1 MLAAPVAV
9 VDSAALVAQVLVD
22 RVVPA
27 QPLVPAP
34 LSQEAELPA
43 LVPQVL
49 VGLAQLPVLVHRVVE
64 AAVPRDL
71 LSRLS
76 RQSFSAAMART
87 TSSPAA
93 PPYEPV
99 PRSR

>member
-9 VDSAALVAQVLVD
+9 VDSAALVAQVLAAP
-22 RVVPA
+22 VVPA

-34 LSQEAELPA
+34 LSPEAEVPA
-43 LVPQVL
+43 LVPLVLEELQVV
-49 VGLAQLPVLVHRVVE
+49 VGLAQPPVLVHLVVE

-76 RQSFSAAMART
+76 RQSFSAAMARST
-87 TSSPAA
+87 P
-93 PPYEPV
+93 
-99 PRSR
+99 

>member
-22 RVVPA
+22 LVVPA

-43 LVPQVL
+43 LVPLGLEELQVL
-49 VGLAQLPVLVHRVVE
+49 VGLVQLPVLVHLVVE

-71 LSRLS
+71 LSHLS
-76 RQSFSAAMART
+76 RQSFSAAMARST
-87 TSSPAA
+87 P
-93 PPYEPV
+93 
-99 PRSR
+99 